1 MCNAKEEFLNHVG
14 SKEVLCASMS
24 YQDCWNHNKPT
35 EYFKLPVDYK
45 QEQFDH
51 FIHLLDF
58 EYDDGYKEWYKNGYL
73 HREDGPA
80 IEHPDGRKEW
90 YINDEFIMTV
100 DKEGKVVR
108 RMV

>member
-58 EYDDGYKEWYKNGYL
+58 EYDDGYGGQELSGIIWYK
-73 HREDGPA
+73 DGTWSDRG
-80 IEHPDGRKEW
+80 EYDGSEW
-90 YINDEFIMTV
+90 WIYHVCPQIPESLN
-100 DKEGKVVR
+100 K
-108 RMV
+108 